1 MGKKIMDMEGKSIS
15 RSILYTCW
23 LRSPVEI
30 GTVGVLNDT
39 FQVPIGNIG
48 MPTFM
53 ENKLLKQSL
62 QNFFKVKEERGC

>member
-23 LRSPVEI
+23 LRSPVLI
-30 GTVGVLNDT
+30 GTVGVLNNT
-39 FQVPIGNIG
+39 SQVPIGNIG
-48 MPTFM
+48 VPTLM
-53 ENKLLKQSL
+53 ENKFLKQNL